1 MQVNDEDGAQSIIKA
16 LKKKN
21 ETLEDEI
28 MREVKLKNNLTRQ
41 LDSMEE
47 DVSALHHN
55 SYKS

>member
-28 MREVKLKNNLTRQ
+28 MREVKLKNNLTR
-41 LDSMEE
+41 
-47 DVSALHHN
+47 
-55 SYKS
+55 